1 MANQQNS
8 YTVSQGSGTG
18 NRDFDYT
25 FPSFTEGEVKVEID
39 NVVKTLTTHYTIVNH
54 NATSGGT
61 VRFNATGLPNGTA
74 GTTPVRIFR
83 QTDVDNPKAEFTA
96 GSSLKA
102 GEINDNF
109 KQVLHALQESIG
121 ADATDRKIQTFNIED
136 QAITSAKIK
145 DLTIVDADIA
155 AGAEIEVYKLKD
167 GGANQVLVTQS
178 DGTTVG
184 WSSSVDLGGTLDV
197 TGNVDFDANLNV
209 DGNLEVD
216 GTTNLDNTNIAGDLY
231 VVGTALV
238 DNVLIDGSSIESG
251 SGNLNL
257 SATGGSN
264 VTVNDNLAVTG
275 TLNVTQGVTLQN
287 ATATVNG
294 SQIVTETAS
303 QTLTNKTL
311 TTPVINDMSG
321 TAVVTSGTSNSDTKV
336 YSAKR
341 AEERFYGKDTVG
353 EIQSGET
360 WSSADDKVATTAAI
374 DARIIDLVDDVG
386 GFVPI
391 ANETSFPTT
400 NPDINTSGN
409 AKGGTIVS
417 VKTASTN
424 LVPSGTTVTIAN
436 GRGSG
441 LAVIITGVPSTIPS
455 GFGFLVETTATD
467 HTYAFHRLTPKAT
480 EVTTVAGIASNITS
494 VANNTT
500 NINAVANNETN
511 INAVKNNETNINTVA
526 GKATEIGRLG
536 TADAVADMAILG
548 TADVV
553 SDLNTLGTAD
563 VVADMNMLA
572 TSDVVA
578 DMNMLAVADVIS
590 DMDDLATSGNI
601 TAMSTCST
609 NIASINNC
617 STNISSVNYF
627 GDVYQVANSN
637 PSTDGGGNQL
647 SEGDLYFNTSANRL
661 KVYDGSSWVNGVEIS
676 GSGAVTTG
684 NTFTGDNRYN
694 DNVKALFGTGS
705 DLEIYHSGADSY
717 IKDVGTGHL
726 FIEASHTLLRS
737 IGGEN
742 QVKLHE
748 NGSVELY
755 YDNSKKFETLS
766 NGASITGRLGIGTS
780 SPTDA
785 LHVVGTSLLAGNS
798 YVTGHFY
805 VGADNKKINIGA
817 SSDLQLYHDGTD
829 SFLSNSTGGLKILG
843 DTIRLKGKSVD
854 ENMLVASANGSIEL
868 YENNVKKAET
878 TTDGF
883 NVEGI
888 LYSNGIDMDDNHIA
902 KIGTGD
908 DLQIYHDGSTSYVS
922 NTTNTGLLIRNLG
935 NGDIKIKPQ
944 NSYPVELYYNGAKK
958 LETTS
963 AGTKVTGVAE
973 FRKDTTT
980 TNFSNLSAPGANDSG
995 LYVQNVGGTTGNF
1008 AALTAIAHSANSVG
1022 MSASFIAKSHST
1034 GYSPEVYITQR
1045 DGSNS
1050 QRTAIKIS
1058 NPGAVELNYAGS
1070 KKLETASDKVTFYAD
1085 AKVSAH
1091 NTYTLGADGARW
1103 RDLWIANNIYLP
1115 DAGEVRLGNSG
1126 DLQLY
1131 HTGSD
1136 SYINDTGTG
1145 SLILVSN
1152 AFKVKNSANNEAMI
1166 YANENGAVELY
1177 YDNSKRV
1184 DTYVNATYGSF
1195 TASNGRNGWDGMSVG
1210 ANKFTF
1216 MASGT
1221 SDQAG
1226 IFNDIDDEWM
1236 LRATRNAQTDLRYDG
1251 SIKFNTSS
1259 SGCTLTGTLT
1269 TTSGINAGN
1278 NISLNDGHRVK
1289 FGNSDDLQI
1298 VHDGN
1303 HSYIEDTGTGS
1314 LILKS
1319 SEVSIQSANGLE
1331 NIATFT
1337 QDSVVKLYENSAL
1350 KLQTGSGGAYGS
1362 VEAKTGKNGWS
1373 GYSIGGYYVFMSN
1386 NEGNADTAGIFNDLD
1401 DEWMF
1406 RGQRNGYTRMY
1417 YNGSEKIETT
1427 SIGAKIN
1434 GGLNI
1439 DGGTVNHTGDAT
1451 VYIHA
1456 NANSD
1461 WGLIVDADA
1470 DGKSDYGCKIKAPTS
1485 AGYAFACAGV
1495 SGGSETINFLIDG
1508 NGNVDKS
1515 GHIYPSSSNSKDLG
1529 STSLRWRNIYTND
1542 LNLSNEGSSNDVDG
1556 SWGDWTI
1563 QEGESDLFLKN
1574 NRSGKK
1580 YKFNLTEV
1588 S

>member
-1 MANQQNS
+1 MATTEEYKNGGSASYSFSIEYIKAEDIKVTVDGTDLTYTATNPPAQTTE
-8 YTVSQGSGTG
+8 YTVNGS
-18 NRDFDYT
+18 
-25 FPSFTEGEVKVEID
+25 
-39 NVVKTLTTHYTIVNH
+39 NVIFKQASV
-54 NATSGGT
+54 SGST
-61 VRFNATGLPNGTA
+61 NG
-74 GTTPVRIFR
+74 GVRIYR
-83 QTDVDNPKAEFTA
+83 ETDLGNSDSVTFQA
-96 GSSLKA
+96 GSSIRAADLNANHRLVRFSAQEKNQ
-102 GEINDNF
+102 EITT
-109 KQVLHALQESIG
+109 
-121 ADATDRKIQTFNIED
+121 ADIRDSAV
-136 QAITSAKIK
+136 TSQKIK

-155 AGAEIEVYKLKD
+155 AAAEIEVYKLKD

-321 TAVVTSGTSNSDTKV
+321 TAVVTSGTSSSDTKV

-400 NPDINTSGN
+400 NPDINTSGS

-480 EVTTVAGIASNITS
+480 EVTTVATNATQVQTVHNNITQ
-494 VANNTT
+494 VQTVHNNITD
-500 NINAVANNETN
+500 IVAVANDATD
-511 INAVKNNETNINTVA
+511 IGTVA
-526 GKATEIGRLG
+526 ARDTEIGRLG

-548 TADVV
+548 TTDVV

-572 TSDVVA
+572 TSDVIA
-578 DMNMLAVADVIS
+578 DMNMLAVSDVIS
-590 DMDDLATSGNI
+590 DMNDLATSGNI

-609 NIASINNC
+609 NIASINNA
-617 STNISSVNYF
+617 SSNISSVNNF
-627 GDVYQVANSN
+627 GDKYQVASNN
-637 PSTDGGGNQL
+637 PSTDGGGNAL
-647 SEGDLYFNTSANRL
+647 AAGDLYFNTSANEL
-661 KVYDGSSWVNGVEIS
+661 KVYNGSSWQGGVTATGTFAS
-676 GSGAVTTG
+676 TTG

-705 DLEIYHSGADSY
+705 DLEIFHDGGNSRIVDAGNGKLMIDSNGA
-717 IKDVGTGHL
+717 GTDIRKNASENMAK
-726 FIEASHTLLRS
+726 FITDGA
-737 IGGEN
+737 
-742 QVKLHE
+742 
-748 NGSVELY
+748 VELY
-755 YDNSKKFETLS
+755 YDNSKKFET
-766 NGASITGRLGIGTS
+766 
-780 SPTDA
+780 
-785 LHVVGTSLLAGNS
+785 
-798 YVTGHFY
+798 
-805 VGADNKKINIGA
+805 
-817 SSDLQLYHDGTD
+817 
-829 SFLSNSTGGLKILG
+829 
-843 DTIRLKGKSVD
+843 
-854 ENMLVASANGSIEL
+854 ASAGVKIDSYLELFHYGGSNFIRPNNGSLNIITPSSG
-868 YENNVKKAET
+868 NN
-878 TTDGF
+878 
-883 NVEGI
+883 
-888 LYSNGIDMDDNHIA
+888 IA
-902 KIGTGD
+902 RFIPGGA
-908 DLQIYHDGSTSYVS
+908 
-922 NTTNTGLLIRNLG
+922 
-935 NGDIKIKPQ
+935 
-944 NSYPVELYYNGAKK
+944 VELWHNGSKK

-963 AGTKVTGVAE
+963 SGVTVTGTVAATSYTGDGSNLTGINTDLIS
-973 FRKDTTT
+973 DTTPQLGGNLD
-980 TNFSNLSAPGANDSG
+980 TNGKNINFGDS
-995 LYVQNVGGTTGNF
+995 GGTTDDRLNF
-1008 AALTAIAHSANSVG
+1008 GASTDFSIYHDGTDNRIQSATGALRVLSADFRVMNAANTETQIKAVQNGSVQLYHNNTLSLETGTASHYGSVIARNGANG
-1022 MSASFIAKSHST
+1022 WD
-1034 GYSPEVYITQR
+1034 GYTVADHVLMGRTS
-1045 DGSNS
+1045 DGSCGLFNDTDDKWTFKAFRNA
-1050 QRTAIKIS
+1050 QI
-1058 NPGAVELNYAGS
+1058 ELYYNGS
-1070 KKLETASDKVTFYAD
+1070 KKLETASDKINFHAHAKVNAD
-1085 AKVSAH
+1085 A
-1091 NTYTLGADGARW
+1091 TYDLGASGARW
-1103 RDLWIANNIYLP
+1103 NDLYIANNIYLK
-1115 DAGEVRLGNSG
+1115 DAGEVRLGDSG

-1131 HTGSD
+1131 HDGNNSV
-1136 SYINDTGTG
+1136 INDTGTG
-1145 SLILVSN
+1145 RLKLISN
-1152 AFKVKNSANNEAMI
+1152 NVQIRNAANTETIAEFI
-1166 YANENGAVELY
+1166 EDGAVELY
-1177 YDNSKRV
+1177 H
-1184 DTYVNATYGSF
+1184 
-1195 TASNGRNGWDGMSVG
+1195 NGTK
-1210 ANKFTF
+1210 KFET
-1216 MASGT
+1216 
-1221 SDQAG
+1221 
-1226 IFNDIDDEWM
+1226 I
-1236 LRATRNAQTDLRYDG
+1236 
-1251 SIKFNTSS
+1251 S
-1259 SGCTLTGTLT
+1259 SGVSTDGLMNFNGTGGKILLADNGKLEFGGGTDMQIYHYNGDNYINIQYDQELRLTHGSEYLARFIAEGQNRFYYDHSTKAE
-1269 TTSGINAGN
+1269 TTSTGFMVNGH
-1278 NISLNDGHRVK
+1278 LDLVDGDRLRL
-1289 FGNSDDLQI
+1289 GSSQDLQI

-1314 LILKS
+1314 LVLKS

-1337 QDSVVKLYENSAL
+1337 QDSVCRLYENSAL
-1350 KLQTGSGGAYGS
+1350 KFQTGSGGHYGS
-1362 VEAKTGKNGWS
+1362 VEAKTGQNGWS
-1373 GYSIGGYYVFMSN
+1373 GFSIGGYYVFMAN
-1386 NEGNADTAGIFNDLD
+1386 NEGNADTTGIFNDLD
-1401 DEWMF
+1401 DEWMS
-1406 RGQRNGYTRMY
+1406 RYTRNGKAELF
-1417 YNGSEKIETT
+1417 YNGSTKIETT
-1427 SIGAKIN
+1427 SIGGKIT

-1439 DGGTVNHTGDAT
+1439 DGGDNNHTGDAI
-1451 VYIHA
+1451 VYIHG
-1456 NANSD
+1456 NNNSD
-1461 WGLIVDADA
+1461 WGLIVDADSN
-1470 DGKSDYGCKIKAPTS
+1470 GKSDYGAKVVAPTS
-1485 AGYAFACAGV
+1485 AGYAFAVAGV
-1495 SGGSETINFLIDG
+1495 ASGSQTINFLIDG

-1515 GHIYPSSSNSKDLG
+1515 GHIYPSSSNSMDLG
-1529 STSLRWRNIYTND
+1529 STSARWRNVYTND
-1542 LNLSNEGSSNDVDG
+1542 LHLSNEGHTNDVDG
-1556 SWGDWTI
+1556 TWGNWTI